1 MLKKL
6 RSPGYFYKP
15 VGYLK
20 NVCIKQSNA
29 RQMNS
34 VQNIPIGIWKCKTV
48 KLLEIQIRMVSA
60 CSFHFS

>member
-48 KLLEIQIRMVSA
+48 KLLEI
-60 CSFHFS
+60 